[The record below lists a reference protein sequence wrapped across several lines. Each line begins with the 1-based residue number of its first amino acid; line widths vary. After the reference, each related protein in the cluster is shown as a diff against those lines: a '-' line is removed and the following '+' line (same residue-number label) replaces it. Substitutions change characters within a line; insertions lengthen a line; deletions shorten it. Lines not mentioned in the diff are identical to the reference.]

1 MMRAILLLIVT
12 VALSLAGCGP
22 SRSEIKK
29 RQEDAKYHYN
39 LAYGHFMAPSGN
51 QTEAALREV
60 FTSLELDEANADA
73 HQLLGLILMGRNV
86 YLEAATHFQRAI
98 ELRPNFYEAQNNL
111 GATYLAMERWDD
123 AIAVYDPLVSN
134 MLYAWPAH
142 GHNNLGWAWYK
153 KGNLEL
159 ARRHFMTAI
168 ELKPEFCLAYNN
180 LGIVYIDEGLYDKAL
195 RYLERGIK
203 RCAQYAEPYFH
214 LGRIAEAQRDLATA
228 VKHYENCRRLA
239 GESTLADRC
248 EARLKAISM

>member
-1 MMRAILLLIVT
+1 
-12 VALSLAGCGP
+12 
-22 SRSEIKK
+22 
-29 RQEDAKYHYN
+29 
-39 LAYGHFMAPSGN
+39 
-51 QTEAALREV
+51 
-60 FTSLELDEANADA
+60 
-73 HQLLGLILMGRNV
+73 
-86 YLEAATHFQRAI
+86 
-98 ELRPNFYEAQNNL
+98 
-111 GATYLAMERWDD
+111 
-123 AIAVYDPLVSN
+123 
-134 MLYAWPAH
+134 
-142 GHNNLGWAWYK
+142 
-153 KGNLEL
+153 
-159 ARRHFMTAI
+159 MTAI